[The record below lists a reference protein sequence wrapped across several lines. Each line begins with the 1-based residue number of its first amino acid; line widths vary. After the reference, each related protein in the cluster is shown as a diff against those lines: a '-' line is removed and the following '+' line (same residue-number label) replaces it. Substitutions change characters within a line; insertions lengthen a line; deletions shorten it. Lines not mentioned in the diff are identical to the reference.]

1 MQLTRG
7 CSAPTVAGRPC
18 GATALRDAD
27 TCFWHSP
34 DHAEEAQQARRLGG
48 LRRRREAAVGGAYE
62 LDGISTPRD
71 IQRLLEI
78 AVTDTLELPNSLARN
93 RTLGGLAQIALR
105 AHLAVEQE
113 ARLTILEATV
123 LPRTGKGR

>member
-7 CSAPTVAGRPC
+7 CSALTVAGKPC
-18 GATALRDAD
+18 GATAMRDAD

-34 DHAEEAQQARRLGG
+34 EHAEEARRARQLGG
-48 LRRRREAAVGGAYE
+48 QRRRREAAVGGAYDLE
-62 LDGISTPRD
+62 GVTTLAD
-71 IQRLLEI
+71 IRRLLEI
-78 AVTDTLELPNSLARN
+78 AATDTLPNSLARN

-105 AHLAVEQE
+105 VHLAAEQD

-123 LPRTGKGR
+123 LPRSAESA